1 MPAAES
7 PPGEPN
13 VVAVIFFVAI
23 LASLGLALFALFRRG
38 DNSQLLLRAL
48 TIRVSLSVLFFLLL
62 LLGWYLGLLKPHGLG
77 G

>member
-1 MPAAES
+1 M
-7 PPGEPN
+7 
-13 VVAVIFFVAI
+13 VAVIFFVAI

-38 DNSQLLLRAL
+38 DSSQLMLRAL

>member
-1 MPAAES
+1 M
-7 PPGEPN
+7 
-13 VVAVIFFVAI
+13 VAVIFFVAI
-23 LASLGLALFALFRRG
+23 LASLGLALFALFRRD
-38 DNSQLLLRAL
+38 DNSQLMLRAL

>member
-1 MPAAES
+1 M
-7 PPGEPN
+7 
-13 VVAVIFFVAI
+13 VAVIFFVAI

>member
-1 MPAAES
+1 
-7 PPGEPN
+7 
-13 VVAVIFFVAI
+13 VLVVIFFVAI
-23 LASLGLALFALFRRG
+23 LASLGVALFALFRRG
-38 DNSQLLLRAL
+38 DNSQLMLRAL

>member
-1 MPAAES
+1 
-7 PPGEPN
+7 
-13 VVAVIFFVAI
+13 VIAVIFFVAI
-23 LASLGLALFALFRRG
+23 LASLGVALYALFSRRG
-38 DNSQLLLRAL
+38 DSSQLMLRAL